1 MHLQLLHTLPLAC
14 SKSTLTLQ
22 PFPGCCCTPHAHCTD
37 VLTARLHLPFPPRPF
52 PAVPTVQARGDIR
65 EIVGQPVFVPLY
77 KLFLVYGK
85 IFRLSFGPKTFVV
98 ISDPAYTRQI
108 LLTNADK
115 YSKGLL
121 SEILDFVMGQVGQ
134 LSDWGVSGNL
144 CSIPFITQLA
154 NQPKKARCAT
164 ASSVSSPPWNCTAL
178 CVW

>member
-1 MHLQLLHTLPLAC
+1 M
-14 SKSTLTLQ
+14 
-22 PFPGCCCTPHAHCTD
+22 
-37 VLTARLHLPFPPRPF
+37 
-52 PAVPTVQARGDIR
+52 
-65 EIVGQPVFVPLY
+65 FVPLY

-134 LSDWGVSGNL
+134 LRL
-144 CSIPFITQLA
+144 CGQRGSCLTPQPRQLDK
-154 NQPKKARCAT
+154 QLIR
-164 ASSVSSPPWNCTAL
+164 AL
-178 CVW
+178 CGTARRVSALMWGSTLVCVRY